1 MYEICT
7 MYVQGLQ
14 RPELVMGY
22 PRIWISRCCELLCVL
37 GTKPGSFE
45 IVVND
50 LNLSSAAQLC
60 AL

>member
-22 PRIWISRCCELLCVL
+22 PRIWISGGCEPLCVL

-45 IVVND
+45 NVVKD
-50 LNLSSAAQLC
+50 LKL
-60 AL
+60 